1 MALTKVTYSMIKDAA
16 VNVQD
21 YGASSSAS
29 ATTNLAA
36 FKLAVTATPTG
47 GTLYVPADA
56 AEYVI
61 DTNGGES
68 AAIDINK
75 RMTVWIEG
83 IVKSNFGAIQ
93 ANPATIFLVSGD
105 DVLFTGN
112 GIVEGDGVTN
122 QVNTGTAATSPS
134 LIKVTGDSFTMT
146 DLTIRKPHKYGLNLY
161 EAKYA
166 KITNCNFTG
175 GPTEYRDTAYFAI
188 NSYYGEKHIISN
200 NQFYPADDGGM
211 CVQCIFVNSTN
222 NMSIQG
228 NIAEKP
234 YEKLAYVVSSD
245 NIISG
250 NIVVGNTGFIPGT
263 NARGTVG
270 APIRND
276 GINSKVTNNFIYF
289 CGGGISA
296 IGGGSLDISN
306 NTMYFVG
313 QGGIAIFS
321 GSVDFDYLSI
331 RNNTMVCGN
340 LSGITVNNG
349 ILVRPNVGANYY
361 LDVSNNQVIG
371 FAPPNTIANIA
382 AWTATTVIP
391 YYSVIKPTVG
401 NGYIYST
408 VGGGTTGSTQPTWPI
423 SSGATIVDGTV
434 TWTAIPI
441 DNTASAGIKFES
453 PNSFAF
459 EKTLISYNNIN
470 GSDQQSCRT
479 AIWTQYLQN
488 SIVSNNIMAASTYG
502 ILEQNG
508 SNVQYLFNYLD
519 TTPGASVGIS
529 GLSASSFGQGN
540 NYNTGTPLTATVT
553 LLAGVSTVTIST
565 AVLVAAAN
573 AKVIVSAVNASAALY
588 LATNGLY
595 ATVTSPNVIL
605 TSGNATNFAGTEQFN
620 VQVIQ

>member
-1 MALTKVTYSMIKDAA
+1 MALTKVTYSMIKDAPI
-16 VNVQD
+16 NVQD

-29 ATTNLAA
+29 ATANLAA
-36 FKLAVTATPTG
+36 FKAAVAATPTG
-47 GTLYVPADA
+47 GTLFVPADT

-75 RMTVWIEG
+75 RMTVWVEG
-83 IVKSNFGAIQ
+83 VVKSNFGAIQ
-93 ANPATIFLVSGD
+93 ANPATIFLVTAD
-105 DVLFTGN
+105 DVTFTGG
-112 GIVEGDGVTN
+112 GIVEGDGATN
-122 QVNTGTAATSPS
+122 QVNAGTAATSPS

-146 DLTIRKPHKYGLNLY
+146 GLTIRKPHKYGLNLY
-161 EAKYA
+161 QAKYA

-188 NSYYGEKHIISN
+188 NSYLGEKHIIAD
-200 NQFYPADDGGM
+200 NQFYPTSDGGM
-211 CVQCIFVNSTN
+211 CVQCIFANGTS

-234 YEKLAYVVSSD
+234 YEKLAYISSSN
-245 NIISG
+245 NIISN
-250 NIVVGNTGFIPGT
+250 NIVVGNTDFIPGT

-306 NTMYFVG
+306 NTMYLVG
-313 QGGIAIFS
+313 QGAIAVFS

-349 ILVRPNVGANYY
+349 ILVRPNVGSNYY

-371 FAPPNTIANIA
+371 FAPPDTIANIA

-391 YYSVIKPTVG
+391 YTSLIKPTVG

-434 TWTAIPI
+434 TWTAIAI

-453 PNSFAF
+453 PNSTAF

-470 GSDQQSCRT
+470 GSDQQACRV

-508 SNVQYLFNYLD
+508 SNIQYLFNYLD
-519 TTPGASVGIS
+519 TGPGASVGIS
-529 GLSASSFGQGN
+529 GLSATSFGQGN

-553 LLAGVSTVTIST
+553 LTAAVSTVTISS
-565 AVLVAAAN
+565 AVLVASSN

-595 ATVTSPNVIL
+595 ATVSSPNVIL